1 MNKPVG
7 AYRPIVRAGD
17 WLVVSGQVGM
27 KDGHLVGGG
36 FRDEVAQTLDN
47 LAGLL
52 AGEGATLAHVVKT
65 TVYLRHMGDYGILN
79 EVWLEHFGATLPA
92 RAAVAV
98 SELPLHALVEVEA
111 WAFTGVSSR

>member
-1 MNKPVG
+1 MSKPVG

-17 WLVVSGQVGM
+17 WLIASGQIGL
-27 KDGHLVGGG
+27 KDGALIGGG
-36 FRDEVAQTLDN
+36 FRDEVAQALEN

-52 AGEGATLAHVVKT
+52 AGEGSSLAQVVKT

-79 EVWLEHFGATLPA
+79 EVWLEHFGDSLPA

-98 SELPLHALVEVEA
+98 SELPLHALVEIEA
-111 WAFTGVSSR
+111 WAYTGT